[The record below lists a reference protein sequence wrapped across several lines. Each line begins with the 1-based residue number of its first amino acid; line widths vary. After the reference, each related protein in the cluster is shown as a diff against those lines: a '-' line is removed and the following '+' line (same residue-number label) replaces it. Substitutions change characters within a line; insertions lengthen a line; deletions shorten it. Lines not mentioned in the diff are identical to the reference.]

1 LLQCQS
7 PQAQQAQQA
16 QQQEIERL
24 KAAQAKPS
32 QPPKKTKLPIKKFV
46 NTSKDVNEH
55 LKNKRQS
62 LIARDFTLALEDGPH
77 TLGF

>member
-1 LLQCQS
+1 MLQCQS

-32 QPPKKTKLPIKKFV
+32 QPPKKTKLLIKKFV
-46 NTSKDVNEH
+46 NTSSKDVNEH
-55 LKNKRQS
+55 LKKQETIS
-62 LIARDFTLALEDGPH
+62 H
-77 TLGF
+77 C